1 VQLLQTN
8 SGKVLPTTV
17 DEQLSGLKSRL
28 ISPHICPKSLNFPSD
43 SATMKPEAL
52 DAFATHSIRPGAL
65 EAATSDQGNTSKG
78 EITNMEEEKKD
89 VSLRTSTLSNDG
101 SI

>member
-1 VQLLQTN
+1 
-8 SGKVLPTTV
+8 
-17 DEQLSGLKSRL
+17 
-28 ISPHICPKSLNFPSD
+28 
-43 SATMKPEAL
+43 MKPEAL